1 VNVGIVGGSLAGCA
15 AAIALRRAGCE
26 VSVYERSRGALEDRG
41 AGIGIPFALLRT
53 LVERDYVDED
63 MACFRASRLPFVFRP
78 GGPDGNRAERVLC
91 EQPVAVAVT
100 NWGIV
105 YRHLRSRIPD
115 AAYRQGEEVIDCSSS
130 GRDGASL
137 RFADGHMAT
146 FDLVVCADGQ
156 HSVGR
161 RALFPEQQLQ
171 YAGYVLWRGLA
182 DESSVSEIERFEDR
196 ITWAV
201 SETGY
206 CLLYIVPSRAE
217 DVGIGRREVNWVL
230 YENVAD
236 TSLPGVLTDA
246 RGVVHPT
253 SLPPGAASAAQV
265 AHIRE
270 RARQRF
276 PAYIAD
282 VVCATRTPFIQAVFD
297 MRVPRYR
304 RRRICLVGDA
314 STVCRP
320 HAASGAVKA
329 LTNALALSD
338 ALDAHGSVDH
348 ALEAWDREQS
358 AEGRRLVTLG
368 QAMGKAFV
376 QEPPA
381 WQTMDG
387 TAVADWWSA
396 LMRGQHWYVT
406 EDAARQGRP

>member
-1 VNVGIVGGSLAGCA
+1 MNVGIVGGSLAGCA

-41 AGIGIPFALLRT
+41 AGIGMPLALLHT
-53 LVERDYVDED
+53 LVERDFVDPD
-63 MACFRASRLPFVFRP
+63 MACFRASRSPIVFRTGP
-78 GGPDGNRAERVLC
+78 GHERVLW

-115 AAYRQGEEVIDCSSS
+115 AVYRQGDEVVDVSPS
-130 GRDGASL
+130 GPSAASL
-137 RFADGHMAT
+137 RFADGRTAT
-146 FDLVVCADGQ
+146 HDLGVCADGQ

-161 RALFPEQQLQ
+161 RALFPDHGLQ
-171 YAGYVLWRGLA
+171 YAGYVVWRGLA
-182 DESSVSEIERFEDR
+182 DESSVPDIERFEDR

-201 SETGY
+201 SGTGY

-217 DVGIGRREVNWVL
+217 DVTIGKRQVNWVL

-236 TSLPGVLTDA
+236 TALPGVLTDA

-253 SLPPGAASAAQV
+253 SLPPGAASDEQV
-265 AHIRE
+265 THLRE
-270 RARQRF
+270 RARRQF
-276 PAYIAD
+276 PEYVAE

-304 RRRICLVGDA
+304 RERICLVGDA

-329 LTNALALSD
+329 LTNALALWD
-338 ALDAHGSVDH
+338 ALGAHGSVDD
-348 ALEAWDREQS
+348 ALEAWDQTQS
-358 AEGRRLVTLG
+358 AEGHRVVTLG
-368 QAMGKAFV
+368 QVMGKAFV

-387 TAVADWWSA
+387 AAVKDWWSA
-396 LMRGQHWYVT
+396 LMRDQHWYVT
-406 EDAARQGRP
+406 EDARGQDRR